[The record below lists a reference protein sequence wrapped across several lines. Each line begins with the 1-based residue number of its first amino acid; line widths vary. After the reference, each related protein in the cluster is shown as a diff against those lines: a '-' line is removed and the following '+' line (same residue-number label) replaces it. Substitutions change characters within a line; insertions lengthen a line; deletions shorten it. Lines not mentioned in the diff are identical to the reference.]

1 METKTIPRSKPGALE
16 KRLKR
21 FGVTI
26 EELSLSPKELARPR
40 IGVNWGN
47 KSMDNPHD
55 AVKAVR
61 ILVAL
66 KNYMDL
72 KDILNAWLYKDPR
85 YYDAQVPIELV
96 PGTEKAVAI
105 ALKALER
112 TDPHWVDKYNAKIGA
127 Y

>member
-1 METKTIPRSKPGALE
+1 MGTKTIPQSKPGALE

-21 FGVTI
+21 FGIKVEDLTK
-26 EELSLSPKELARPR
+26 SPKELARPS
-40 IGVNWGN
+40 IGNNWGN
-47 KSMDNPHD
+47 RWMDNPND

-66 KNYMDL
+66 GNDTDL
-72 KDILNAWLYKDPR
+72 KEILNSWLYKDPR
-85 YYDAQVPIELV
+85 YLDQKVPNELV
-96 PGTEKAVAI
+96 PGTEKAVTI

-112 TDPHWVDKYNAKIGA
+112 TDSQWVDAYNAKIGA